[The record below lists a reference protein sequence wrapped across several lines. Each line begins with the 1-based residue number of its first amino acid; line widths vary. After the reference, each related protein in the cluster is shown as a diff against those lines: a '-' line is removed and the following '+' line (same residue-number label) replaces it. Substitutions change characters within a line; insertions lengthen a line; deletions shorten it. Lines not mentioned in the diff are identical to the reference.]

1 MNSIIGQLTG
11 LDISTLLGCPWR
23 GLLVDPEELAP
34 QRERLLGSPALVVR
48 HLKQRWQSRSG
59 EPVDMA
65 LQVSPLVRPARAAGL
80 LAHHG
85 GCRPGWRR
93 KAPPTTRCAS
103 RCVTR
108 SFDCASSIA
117 ATRITGLANRQAFL
131 EVVQRDW
138 AVASR
143 EQRRISVIVFQV
155 DALDRYRDLYG
166 KHAADSCLRKVA
178 HAISGSLR
186 RTGDVAA
193 RVADNRFAALVG
205 SAEEGAAREFA
216 AQIARKVRDLAIHHP
231 RSPTDRYVTVSVGLA
246 SDVPPWGETDNS
258 LLQKAEAEIDKPSPE
273 RPGPAARGGLSRS
286 PSAHSGSE
294 RFHRTVRPRRQP
306 SSGRDGED
314 HPELRDDRNTARL
327 AAQTPPLAGSAVA
340 RRPSGSAVQ
349 RPPARAGTV
358 HGTA

>member
-1 MNSIIGQLTG
+1 MKDIDNNVLIQALDHLPVGTLIVDARQQHWPVVYMNTIIGQLTG

-65 LQVSPLVRPARAAGL
+65 LQVSPLFA
-80 LAHHG
+80 
-85 GCRPGWRR
+85 RPGQPAYWLITVDAEQNGAESTADDTLRTALR
-93 KAPPTTRCAS
+93 DAQLRL
-103 RCVTR
+103 RQLDR
-108 SFDCASSIA
+108 SDA
-117 ATRITGLANRQAFL
+117 ITGLANRQAFL

-138 AVASR
+138 SIASR

-186 RTGDVAA
+186 RTGDIAA

-205 SAEEGAAREFA
+205 SADESGAKEFA
-216 AQIARKVRDLAIHHP
+216 GQIARKVRELAIHHP
-231 RSPTDRYVTVSVGLA
+231 RSPTGRYVTVSVGLG
-246 SDVPPWGETDNS
+246 SEVPPWGENDNS
-258 LLQKAEAEIDKPSPE
+258 LLQKAEAEIDKPSGG
-273 RPGPAARGGLSRS
+273 RPDQLEVG
-286 PSAHSGSE
+286 
-294 RFHRTVRPRRQP
+294 
-306 SSGRDGED
+306 
-314 HPELRDDRNTARL
+314 
-327 AAQTPPLAGSAVA
+327 
-340 RRPSGSAVQ
+340 
-349 RPPARAGTV
+349 
-358 HGTA
+358 